1 MFMIENHNRILVPKV
16 FLLKSCRTKSSFFP
30 SRNRPKL
37 FPPFSLVCHGL
48 IIFKTAHFA
57 SLFFSLSLSLSLFLS
72 PSLPLSLSQA
82 AFFLAVIV
90 SIPGE
95 QEEEE
100 DEEALSGKLKMATA
114 LDASDEIKLFIC

>member
-1 MFMIENHNRILVPKV
+1 M
-16 FLLKSCRTKSSFFP
+16 
-30 SRNRPKL
+30 
-37 FPPFSLVCHGL
+37 VCHGL

-100 DEEALSGKLKMATA
+100 EDEEALSGKLKMATA
-114 LDASDEIKLFIC
+114 LDASDEIKYSFVKTLCRFTVQVLSSSLKHW